1 VTIRREHQST
11 FPRGRIPE
19 TLLMFIRLRGGKRI
33 GVNPAFVY
41 APLADFYELSEEA
54 RRLSL
59 ADYYADQSGPGSA
72 WNSEVNSAVKSLRKD
87 GYVTVVATR
96 SGGPAW
102 CLTPQGVE
110 RADFWLKR
118 MIDKSA
124 ALTSLKVD
132 DRLAARDTGAEPR
145 ATSRANGEAI
155 RFKSGDDL

>member
-1 VTIRREHQST
+1 MIVRREHQST
-11 FPRGRIPE
+11 FPRSRIPE
-19 TLLMFIRLRGGKRI
+19 TLLMFIRLRGGARV

-59 ADYYADQSGPGSA
+59 IDYYADQSGPGIA

-87 GYVTVVATR
+87 GHLTVGATR
-96 SGGPAW
+96 SGKSAW
-102 CLTPQGVE
+102 FLTPQGVE

-124 ALTSLKVD
+124 ALASLKVD
-132 DRLAARDTGAEPR
+132 DKLAALDTGAGPQP
-145 ATSRANGEAI
+145 A
-155 RFKSGDDL
+155 

>member
-1 VTIRREHQST
+1 VIVRREHQST
-11 FPRGRIPE
+11 FPRSRIPE
-19 TLLMFIRLRGGKRI
+19 TLLMFIRLRGGARA

-59 ADYYADQSGPGSA
+59 ADYYSDQSGPGIA
-72 WNSEVNSAVKSLRKD
+72 WNSEVNSAVKCLRKD
-87 GYVTVVATR
+87 GYLTVVATR
-96 SGGPAW
+96 PGESAW

-132 DRLAARDTGAEPR
+132 DRLAARDPGAGPR
-145 ATSRANGEAI
+145 APSRANGETI
-155 RFKSGDDL
+155 RSGDDF